1 MKPAGVKQSWMKMKL
16 APEEAP
22 VFLVGLDRCCGWPSD
37 KLRRTAVQC
46 KTIGDESN
54 FQALRQQS
62 CAAELPSEYTAP
74 LRELIEALS
83 DSRQGGQAQLFEEAI
98 VFVPCILDVLR
109 QSDQLGV
116 DALQIH
122 FSLAHR
128 RADVA

>member
-98 VFVPCILDVLR
+98 VFVPCILDGLC
-109 QSDQLGV
+109 QGDQLGI
-116 DALQIH
+116 D
-122 FSLAHR
+122 
-128 RADVA
+128 